1 MENLKKEA
9 QEIIESQIRVARDM
23 NMADYNL
30 ATMIRA
36 ELELKKQLTYNNDK
50 LKEGLKWLLNEYIN
64 CVNDSDA
71 ITEKIEK
78 LIESEWISVEDRLPS
93 IYSENYLVF
102 SNGIIKQSLFR
113 GDWMKF
119 QCQINEEDDIVTYWQ
134 PLPKPPIQTK

>member
-23 NMADYNL
+23 NVADYNL

-78 LIESEWISVEDRLPS
+78 LIDE
-93 IYSENYLVF
+93 
-102 SNGIIKQSLFR
+102 
-113 GDWMKF
+113 
-119 QCQINEEDDIVTYWQ
+119 CA
-134 PLPKPPIQTK
+134 